1 MNRLWCECDEGMKQ
15 PCTSTAQIHSLL
27 LFGRFPRCTIF
38 FQFWEAGQFDQ
49 SPEQVIRPTM
59 TARTLVALP
68 FQPNYNGPHIPR
80 APVSGP
86 GEIDHA
92 VNPSNGWKSRIFPC
106 LSDLSSSWE
115 RLPPSTP
122 NRWNFKKS
130 IYFRETVRSRFM
142 KTDR

>member
-1 MNRLWCECDEGMKQ
+1 MKQ

-86 GEIDHA
+86 GEIDRA
-92 VNPSNGWKSRIFPC
+92 VNPSNGWKSRIFPVSVRPFF
-106 LSDLSSSWE
+106 LVRTFAPQHAEPMEFQKIDLFS
-115 RLPPSTP
+115 
-122 NRWNFKKS
+122 
-130 IYFRETVRSRFM
+130 
-142 KTDR
+142 